1 MVLRKTASLLLALVL
16 LAGSFGLLVGSGRAF
31 YRSAY
36 PRRYAEYVE
45 RSSREFGMD
54 EALVYAVI
62 YTESGFDP
70 RVQSSV
76 GARGL
81 MQITEETFLWLRGRM
96 GEGGEASYEDLYD
109 PELNIRCGTFLL
121 AELTREF
128 GSAENALCA
137 YHAGWGK
144 AKEWLASGEYS
155 DGERIHTIP
164 YGDTR
169 RYVDKVSRMRE
180 IYETLYKK

>member
-1 MVLRKTASLLLALVL
+1 MAYTSLKFFAFLAVLMLLYFRLPWKQHRWVVL

-45 RSSREFGMD
+45 QSSREFGMD

-76 GARGL
+76 GAPGL
-81 MQITEETFLWLRGRM
+81 MQITEEKL
-96 GEGGEASYEDLYD
+96 
-109 PELNIRCGTFLL
+109 
-121 AELTREF
+121 
-128 GSAENALCA
+128 
-137 YHAGWGK
+137 
-144 AKEWLASGEYS
+144 
-155 DGERIHTIP
+155 
-164 YGDTR
+164 
-169 RYVDKVSRMRE
+169 V
-180 IYETLYKK
+180 